1 LSPRSV
7 AESSA
12 LKCSSLKRCLSVVTT
27 EVVTVYYLQFHNRRL
42 LMKTA
47 QPLPPTV
54 ARSLKRLGVN
64 ISKARRRREVDQA
77 TFATLMG
84 VSLASLKR
92 LEAGKPGI
100 GLHTFVRALLALQRL
115 DDFDQLLEAPNDKI
129 GLIHQDDNLPKR
141 VRKSA

>member
-1 LSPRSV
+1 
-7 AESSA
+7 
-12 LKCSSLKRCLSVVTT
+12 
-27 EVVTVYYLQFHNRRL
+27 VTVYCLHFHNRKL
-42 LMKTA
+42 QMKTA
-47 QPLPPTV
+47 QPLPLPV
-54 ARSLKRLGVN
+54 ARSLKRLGAN

-77 TFATLMG
+77 TFATFMG

-92 LEAGKPGI
+92 LEAGKPGV
-100 GLHTFVRALLALQRL
+100 GLHMLVRALLALQRL